1 MQISSLQFP
10 VLLVTL
16 TLYNHFNENSS
27 SYSFKSVDSWTSD
40 MPPLNRYANKFIHV
54 VYPWILKLFTERK
67 VAGNSKTLDASPWT
81 GHKDIGSRIISR

>member
-1 MQISSLQFP
+1 MQIASLQFA

-40 MPPLNRYANKFIHV
+40 MPLLNRYANKLNLITSQLILADELKF
-54 VYPWILKLFTERK
+54 YILKYMLIYRK
-67 VAGNSKTLDASPWT
+67 ENDNPC
-81 GHKDIGSRIISR
+81 